1 MELSIQLL
9 LKLSFPKLYRRAQCN
24 YKDLYRWKKETG
36 EKEQN
41 NGSMRTQPTMTG
53 FEDGGRGTPAKGCG
67 ELLEAGKF
75 KKRKSPL
82 WTPEGMQ
89 PF

>member
-1 MELSIQLL
+1 M
-9 LKLSFPKLYRRAQCN
+9 
-24 YKDLYRWKKETG
+24 G

-41 NGSMRTQPTMTG
+41 NGSMRTQPTVTG
-53 FEDGGRGTPAKGCG
+53 FEDSGRGTPAKGCG

-89 PF
+89 PFWFLDFSPLRPVSDSGLQKIIK